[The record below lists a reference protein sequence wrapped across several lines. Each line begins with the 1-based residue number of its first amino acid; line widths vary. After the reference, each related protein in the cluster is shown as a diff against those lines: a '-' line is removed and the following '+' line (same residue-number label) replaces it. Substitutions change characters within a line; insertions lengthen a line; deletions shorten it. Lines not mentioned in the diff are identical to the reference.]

1 MCKVISFENYRRT
14 RRDTLNMP
22 RRAPPKPQGGQ
33 GLVSIGIVSAELLR
47 RLTETE

>member
-1 MCKVISFENYRRT
+1 MSNVISLKQYRRT